1 MPTCEACD
9 APIIWAQTVNGKLMP
24 VDAEPTRAGN
34 VLLGDDG
41 PAARPRLREA
51 TVLGA
56 RAALGAALE
65 ARDAGRTLYKSHF
78 ASCKEA
84 DRFRRKKQ

>member
-1 MPTCEACD
+1 MPTCEACGQE
-9 APIIWAQTVNGKLMP
+9 IVWAQTVNGKLMP

-41 PAARPRLREA
+41 PTAQPRLREA

-56 RAALGAALE
+56 RKALE
-65 ARDAGRTLYKSHF
+65 ARDEGRTLYKSHF

-84 DRFRRKKQ
+84 DRFRRKKR

>member
-1 MPTCEACD
+1 MPTCEACG
-9 APIIWAQTVNGKLMP
+9 APIVWAQTVNEKLMP

-34 VLLGDDG
+34 VLLGDDA
-41 PAARPRLREA
+41 PTAQPRLREA

-56 RAALGAALE
+56 RQALD

-78 ASCKEA
+78 ATCPSA
-84 DRFRRKKQ
+84 GQFRRKKR

>member
-1 MPTCEACD
+1 MPTCEACG
-9 APIIWAQTVNGKLMP
+9 APLIWALTKNEKLML
-24 VDAEPTRAGN
+24 VDAEPSRAGN

-41 PAARPRLREA
+41 PTAQPRLREA

-56 RAALGAALE
+56 RAALE

-78 ASCKEA
+78 STCPEA
-84 DRFRRKKQ
+84 EKFRRKKR